1 VILARLTD
9 VFNYTGSELTQKG
22 DFYSLM
28 FFVFALGTGV
38 VYFILGWFS
47 NVASQVSKFIIN
59 TLNDVLT
66 KLITETHALLPPPNV

>member
-9 VFNYTGSELTQKG
+9 VFNYTGPELTQKG

-47 NVASQVSKFIIN
+47 NVASQVSRFITS
-59 TLNDVLT
+59 TLNSILI
-66 KLITETHALLPPPNV
+66 KFITETHALLPPPNV